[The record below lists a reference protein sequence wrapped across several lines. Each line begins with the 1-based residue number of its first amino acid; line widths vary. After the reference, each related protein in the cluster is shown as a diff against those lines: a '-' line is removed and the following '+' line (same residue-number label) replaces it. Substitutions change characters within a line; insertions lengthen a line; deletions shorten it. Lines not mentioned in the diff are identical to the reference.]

1 MSTATEP
8 TTERPFIQLTE
19 DELQAALQ
27 GGRAVFQLMDETGD
41 SKKIWN
47 PDVPDEVEDA
57 KESFKR
63 LKKAGYAFFHVDAKG
78 NQGEQMNEFA
88 PRSGRYIAVKA
99 LAGG

>member
-8 TTERPFIQLTE
+8 TTERPFTQIE
-19 DELQAALQ
+19 EADLQAALTS
-27 GGRAVFQLMDETGD
+27 GRAVLQVMDETGD

-47 PDVPDEVEDA
+47 PDVPEEVEDA

-63 LKKAGYAFFHVDAKG
+63 LKKAGYAFFHVDVKG

-88 PRSGRYIAVKA
+88 PKSGRYIAVKA